1 MTSLYND
8 KEAASC
14 KTDLD
19 LRVYTSRLLG
29 QDSSLVLHG
38 GGNTSVKST
47 AINLFG
53 ETEDILYVKGSGWD
67 LTTIEAEGFAPVK
80 MDMLLK
86 MAELKE
92 LNDTDMVKYQR
103 VAMTNPSAPNPSV
116 EAILHAIIPFKF
128 VDHTHTD
135 AVVTITNTEGGE
147 DKIKELYGDK
157 VLIIPY
163 IMPGFVLAK
172 LIYDMT
178 RDVDWSKLEGMV
190 LMNHGLFTF
199 NDDAKRSYEKTIE
212 LVDKAEKYLVNNGAV
227 LDPMVKPWD
236 DVENNLRHSDDK
248 LRHFDDKLR
257 HFDNIISHSNDKHR
271 HSELDSESSINLL
284 TLAKIRKEVS
294 TLKGHATISILN
306 ESNLALYFSK
316 QNIEQIATQGPLT
329 PDHVIR
335 TKRIPAILTDD
346 FKSDLDSYIKDYE
359 KYFQDNKTDETLLN
373 PTPNFAILKN
383 NGTLSFGKNAKEAN
397 IIKDINEHTF
407 EAILKAE
414 KLGGYKALSAANIF
428 EVEYW
433 SLEQAKLKKGGS
445 APEFNG
451 KVALVTGGASGI
463 GLEIAKMLNSRGC
476 AVVVLDVNPKVENIF
491 DKADLLG
498 IRCDLTSS
506 EDIKKAIELTVKNF
520 GGIDIVV
527 SNAGIFTPS
536 ENLDIL
542 SDENWEKSI
551 NINLT
556 AHQKLIK
563 YTAPF
568 LKLGIDPAIVMV
580 ASKNF
585 PAPGKGAAAYSV
597 AKAGQTQLARIAALE
612 LGEFGVRVNTL
623 HPHAVFDT
631 AIWTDE
637 VLANRAKA
645 YNMSVEEYKTNN
657 VLGTEIKSTDVA
669 ELVCAMAGSVFAK
682 TTGSQVA
689 IDGGSDRII

>member
-1 MTSLYND
+1 MKSLWND
-8 KEAASC
+8 NDAKEF

-47 AINLFG
+47 ATNLFG

-67 LTTIEAEGFAPVK
+67 LATIESAGFAPVK

-92 LNDTDMVKYQR
+92 LSDPDMVKYQR
-103 VAMTNPSAPNPSV
+103 MAMIDPSAPNPSV

-135 AVVTITNTEGGE
+135 AVVTITNTTNGKSRIEE
-147 DKIKELYGDK
+147 IYGSK

-178 RDVDWSKLEGMV
+178 RDVNWDELDGMV

-199 NDDAKRSYEKTIE
+199 NDDTKKSYEKTIE
-212 LVDKAEKYLVNNGAV
+212 LVNKAEQYLESNGAILEYKEEV
-227 LDPMVKPWD
+227 T
-236 DVENNLRHSDDK
+236 H
-248 LRHFDDKLR
+248 
-257 HFDNIISHSNDKHR
+257 ISTL
-271 HSELDSESSINLL
+271 EL
-284 TLAKIRKEVS
+284 ARIRKEVS
-294 TLKGHATISILN
+294 SLKGKATISILN
-306 ESNLALYFSK
+306 DSKEAIGFSK
-316 QNIEQIATQGPLT
+316 EDVNSISQRGPLT

-335 TKRIPAILTDD
+335 TKRLPAILGDD
-346 FKSDLDSYIKDYE
+346 FKNDLLSYTLNYEQYFKD
-359 KYFQDNKTDETLLN
+359 NRSDETLLN
-373 PTPNFAILKN
+373 PAPNFAILKD
-383 NGTLSFGKNAKEAN
+383 NGTLSFGANAKEAN
-397 IIKDINEHTF
+397 IIKDINDHTF
-407 EAILKAE
+407 EAILKAQ
-414 KLGGYKALSAANIF
+414 KLGGYQALSASDIF

-433 SLEQAKLKKGGS
+433 SLEQAKLKKS
-445 APEFNG
+445 ASKPEFNG
-451 KVALVTGGASGI
+451 KVAIVTGAASGI
-463 GLEIAKMLNSRGC
+463 GKAIAQMLNSKG
-476 AVVVLDVNPKVENIF
+476 AAIIALDINKDIETIFNIQSA
-491 DKADLLG
+491 KG
-498 IRCDLTSS
+498 IQCDLTLDC
-506 EDIKKAIELTVKNF
+506 DIQNAIDMAIKSF

-536 ENLDIL
+536 QSLDEL
-542 SDENWEKSI
+542 DDKNWQKSI
-551 NINLT
+551 DINLT
-556 AHQKLIK
+556 SHQKLIK

-612 LGEFGVRVNTL
+612 LGEFAVRVNTL

-631 AIWTDE
+631 AIWTEE
-637 VLANRAKA
+637 VLENRAKA
-645 YNMSVEEYKTNN
+645 YGMSVDEYKTNN
-657 VLGTEIKSTDVA
+657 ILKTEIKSTDVA
-669 ELVCAMAGSVFAK
+669 ELVCAMASKPFAK

>member
-1 MTSLYND
+1 MKSLWDD
-8 KEAASC
+8 KESS
-14 KTDLD
+14 KYTTDLD

-47 AINLFG
+47 TKNLFG
-53 ETEDILYVKGSGWD
+53 ESEDILYVKGSGWD
-67 LTTIEAEGFAPVK
+67 LATIEAEGFAPVK

-86 MAELKE
+86 MAKLEKLDDP
-92 LNDTDMVKYQR
+92 NMVKYQR
-103 VAMTNPSAPNPSV
+103 LAMTNPIAPNPSV

-135 AVVTITNTEGGE
+135 AVVTITNTPSGE
-147 DKIKELYGDK
+147 KLIKKIYGKK

-178 RDVDWSKLEGMV
+178 QDVNWNELEGMV
-190 LMNHGLFTF
+190 LLNHGLFTF
-199 NDDAKRSYEKTIE
+199 NDDAKKSYEKTIE
-212 LVDKAEKYLVNNGAV
+212 LVSKAEDYLANNGV
-227 LDPMVKPWD
+227 LLDIQD
-236 DVENNLRHSDDK
+236 ETS
-248 LRHFDDKLR
+248 
-257 HFDNIISHSNDKHR
+257 NIDI
-271 HSELDSESSINLL
+271 L

-294 TLKGHATISILN
+294 VLKGHPTISILN
-306 ESNLALYFSK
+306 ESCEAIYFSK
-316 QNIEQIATQGPLT
+316 QDKNISQQGPLT

-335 TKRIPAILTDD
+335 TKRVPAILGENFKDD
-346 FKSDLDSYIKDYE
+346 LEDYTK
-359 KYFQDNKTDETLLN
+359 KYKEYFEENKKDETMLN
-373 PTPNFAILKN
+373 PAPNFAILPN
-383 NGTLSFGKNAKEAN
+383 NGTLSFGKNTKEAN
-397 IIKDINEHTF
+397 IIKDINDHTF
-407 EAILKAE
+407 EAILKANQL
-414 KLGGYKALSAANIF
+414 KSYKALSAADIF

-433 SLEQAKLKKGGS
+433 SLEQAKLKKS
-445 APEFNG
+445 TTSPEFSG
-451 KVALVTGGASGI
+451 QVAIVTGAASGI
-463 GLEIAKMLNSRGC
+463 GLAIAKMLNNKGA
-476 AVVVLDVNPKVENIF
+476 AVVALDINPNITTIF
-491 DKADLLG
+491 NKPDMVG
-498 IRCDLTSS
+498 VRCDLTNSL
-506 EDIKKAIELTVKNF
+506 DIQNSIKIAIKNF

-536 ENLDIL
+536 ENLEDL
-542 SDENWEKSI
+542 SDENWDKSI

-556 AHQKLIK
+556 SHQKLLK
-563 YTAPF
+563 EVTPF
-568 LKLGIDPAIVMV
+568 LKLGIKPSIVMV

-612 LGEFGVRVNTL
+612 LGEYGIRVNTL
-623 HPHAVFDT
+623 HPHAIFDT

-637 VLANRAKA
+637 VLKNRAKA

-657 VLGTEIKSTDVA
+657 ILKTEICSDDVA
-669 ELVCAMAGSVFAK
+669 SLVCAMAGKAFSK

>member
-8 KEAASC
+8 KEANNY

-29 QDSSLVLHG
+29 RDSSLVLHG

-47 AINLFG
+47 ATNLFG

-67 LTTIEAEGFAPVK
+67 LATIEAEGFAPVK
-80 MDMLLK
+80 MEMLLK

-92 LNDTDMVKYQR
+92 LNDPDMVKYQR
-103 VAMTNPSAPNPSV
+103 LAMTNPSAPNPSV

-147 DKIKELYGDK
+147 GKIKELYGDK

-178 RDVDWSKLEGMV
+178 RDVDWSQLEGMV

-199 NDDAKRSYEKTIE
+199 NDDAKKSYEKTIE
-212 LVDKAEKYLVNNGAV
+212 LVNKAEQYLVNNGASLHV
-227 LDPMVKPWD
+227 EEQSLHVELLD
-236 DVENNLRHSDDK
+236 
-248 LRHFDDKLR
+248 
-257 HFDNIISHSNDKHR
+257 
-271 HSELDSESSINLL
+271 
-284 TLAKIRKEVS
+284 LAKIRKEVS
-294 TLKGHATISILN
+294 NIKGYATISILN
-306 ESNLALYFSK
+306 DSDTAVNFSK
-316 QNIEQIATQGPLT
+316 QNIQKISQQGPLT

-335 TKRIPAILTDD
+335 TKRIPAILGAN
-346 FKSDLDSYIKDYE
+346 FESDLNSYVEAYKN
-359 KYFQDNKTDETLLN
+359 YFQENKKDETLLN
-373 PTPNFAILKN
+373 PAPNFAILESG
-383 NGTLSFGKNAKEAN
+383 GTLSFGKNAKEAN

-414 KLGGYKALSAANIF
+414 KLDGYKALSASNIF

-433 SLEQAKLKKGGS
+433 SLEQAKLKKSGS
-445 APEFNG
+445 SLEFAG
-451 KVALVTGGASGI
+451 KVAVVTGAASGI
-463 GLEIAKMLNSRGC
+463 GLAIAKMLNAKGT
-476 AVVVLDVNPKVENIF
+476 AVVALDINPEVTNIF
-491 DKADLLG
+491 NKSDMIGVK
-498 IRCDLTSS
+498 CDLTKS
-506 EDIKKAIELTVKNF
+506 EDIKNAVAVAVKSF

-536 ENLDIL
+536 ENLDVL
-542 SDENWEKSI
+542 SDENWKKSI
-551 NINLT
+551 DINLT
-556 AHQKLIK
+556 SHQKLIK

-568 LKLGIDPAIVMV
+568 LKLGVDASIVMV

-645 YNMSVEEYKTNN
+645 YGMSVDEYKTNN
-657 VLGTEIKSTDVA
+657 VLKTEIKSTNVA
-669 ELVCAMAGSVFAK
+669 ELVCAMAGIAFAK

>member
-1 MTSLYND
+1 MKSLWND
-8 KEAASC
+8 NEAKKY

-47 AINLFG
+47 ATNLFG
-53 ETEDILYVKGSGWD
+53 ESEDILLVKGSGWD
-67 LTTIEAEGFAPVK
+67 LATIEAEGFAPVK
-80 MDMLLK
+80 MEMLLK

-92 LNDTDMVKYQR
+92 LNDPDMVKYQR
-103 VAMTNPSAPNPSV
+103 LAMTNPSAPNPSV
-116 EAILHAIIPFKF
+116 EAILHALIPFKF

-147 DKIKELYGDK
+147 QRIKELYGDK

-178 RDVDWSKLEGMV
+178 RDVDWNDLEGMV

-199 NDDAKRSYEKTIE
+199 NDDAKKSYEKTIE
-212 LVDKAEKYLVNNGAV
+212 LVDKAEKYLVDNGAEYAF
-227 LDPMVKPWD
+227 P
-236 DVENNLRHSDDK
+236 
-248 LRHFDDKLR
+248 
-257 HFDNIISHSNDKHR
+257 
-271 HSELDSESSINLL
+271 SESMGTSEALELIQ
-284 TLAKIRKEVS
+284 LAQIRKEVS

-306 ESNLALYFSK
+306 DSDLAIYFSK
-316 QNIEQIATQGPLT
+316 QNIQKIATQGPLT

-335 TKRIPAILTDD
+335 TKRIPAILDEN
-346 FKSDLDSYIKDYE
+346 FKSDLQNYVAEYE
-359 KYFQDNKTDETLLN
+359 QYFQNNKTDETLLN
-373 PTPNFAILKN
+373 PAPNFAILK
-383 NGTLSFGKNAKEAN
+383 GEATLSFGKNAKEAN

-445 APEFNG
+445 TSEFNG

-463 GLEIAKMLNSRGC
+463 GLAIAKMLNAKGC
-476 AVVVLDVNPKVENIF
+476 AVVILDVNPEVQNIF
-491 DKADLLG
+491 NKADMIG
-498 IRCDLTSS
+498 VKCDLTSS
-506 EDIKKAIELTVKNF
+506 QDIKNAVEITVKNF

-536 ENLDIL
+536 ENLDVL
-542 SDENWEKSI
+542 SDENWQKSM

-563 YTAPF
+563 ETAPF

-645 YNMSVEEYKTNN
+645 YSMSVEEYKTNN
-657 VLGTEIKSTDVA
+657 ILKTEIKSDNVA
-669 ELVCAMAGSVFAK
+669 ELVCAMAGKVFAK

>member
-1 MTSLYND
+1 
-8 KEAASC
+8 
-14 KTDLD
+14 
-19 LRVYTSRLLG
+19 
-29 QDSSLVLHG
+29 
-38 GGNTSVKST
+38 
-47 AINLFG
+47 
-53 ETEDILYVKGSGWD
+53 
-67 LTTIEAEGFAPVK
+67 
-80 MDMLLK
+80 
-86 MAELKE
+86 
-92 LNDTDMVKYQR
+92 
-103 VAMTNPSAPNPSV
+103 
-116 EAILHAIIPFKF
+116 
-128 VDHTHTD
+128 
-135 AVVTITNTEGGE
+135 
-147 DKIKELYGDK
+147 
-157 VLIIPY
+157 IIPY

-178 RDVDWSKLEGMV
+178 RDVDWSELEGMV

-199 NDDAKRSYEKTIE
+199 NDDAKKSYEKTIE
-212 LVDKAEKYLVNNGAV
+212 LVDRAEKYLVDNGAEYAFPRESMGTS
-227 LDPMVKPWD
+227 L
-236 DVENNLRHSDDK
+236 ESG
-248 LRHFDDKLR
+248 
-257 HFDNIISHSNDKHR
+257 SNAYAL
-271 HSELDSESSINLL
+271 ELIQ
-284 TLAKIRKEVS
+284 LAQIRKEVS
-294 TLKGHATISILN
+294 NLKGHATISILN
-306 ESNLALYFSK
+306 DSDLATYFSK
-316 QNIEQIATQGPLT
+316 QNIVKIATQGPLT

-335 TKRIPAILTDD
+335 TKRIPAILGQD
-346 FKSDLDSYIKDYE
+346 FKSDLANYVLEYE
-359 KYFQDNKTDETLLN
+359 QYFQNSKTNETLLN
-373 PTPNFAILKN
+373 PAPNFAILEG

-397 IIKDINEHTF
+397 IIKDINDHSF

-433 SLEQAKLKKGGS
+433 SLEQAKLKKSGS
-445 APEFNG
+445 SPEFSG

-463 GLEIAKMLNSRGC
+463 GLAIAKMLNAKGC
-476 AVVVLDVNPKVENIF
+476 AVVVLDVNPNVETIF
-491 DKADLLG
+491 SKADMIG
-498 IRCDLTSS
+498 VKCDLTSS
-506 EDIKKAIELTVKNF
+506 DDIQNAVAIAVKSF

-536 ENLDIL
+536 ENLDVL
-542 SDENWEKSI
+542 SDENWMKSM

-637 VLANRAKA
+637 VLENRAKA

-657 VLGTEIKSTDVA
+657 VLKTEIKSTNVA
-669 ELVCAMAGSVFAK
+669 ELVCAMAGKVFAK

>member
-1 MTSLYND
+1 MKSLYND
-8 KEAASC
+8 EEAKKY

-47 AINLFG
+47 ATNLFG

-67 LTTIEAEGFAPVK
+67 LATIEAEGFAPVK
-80 MDMLLK
+80 MEMLLK

-92 LNDTDMVKYQR
+92 LNDSDMVKYQR
-103 VAMTNPSAPNPSV
+103 LAMTNPSAPNPSV
-116 EAILHAIIPFKF
+116 EAILHALIPYKF

-147 DKIKELYGDK
+147 KKIKELYGDK
-157 VLIIPY
+157 VIIIPY

-178 RDVDWSKLEGMV
+178 RDVNWDELEGMV

-199 NDDAKRSYEKTIE
+199 SDDAKKSYEKTIE
-212 LVDKAEKYLVNNGAV
+212 LVDRAEKYLVDKRAV
-227 LDPMVKPWD
+227 LDIK
-236 DVENNLRHSDDK
+236 E
-248 LRHFDDKLR
+248 
-257 HFDNIISHSNDKHR
+257 
-271 HSELDSESSINLL
+271 ESSTIELL
-284 TLAKIRKEVS
+284 ELAKIRKEMS
-294 TLKGHATISILN
+294 DLKGCATISILN
-306 ESNLALYFSK
+306 DSNEAISFSK
-316 QNIEQIATQGPLT
+316 QDIEKIATQGPLT

-335 TKRIPAILTDD
+335 TKRIPAIIEEN
-346 FKSDLDSYIKDYE
+346 FKSDLTSYVKEY
-359 KYFQDNKTDETLLN
+359 KQYFEDNKTDETLLN
-373 PTPNFAILKN
+373 PAPNFAILKN
-383 NGTLSFGKNAKEAN
+383 KGSLSFGKNAKEAN
-397 IIKDINEHTF
+397 IIKDINEHTY

-414 KLGGYKALSAANIF
+414 KLGGYKALSAAKIF

-433 SLEQAKLKKGGS
+433 ELEQAKLKKGGS
-445 APEFNG
+445 VSEFNG

-463 GLEIAKMLNSRGC
+463 GLSIAKMLNARGA
-476 AVVVLDVNPKVENIF
+476 AVVVLDINLEVETIF
-491 DKADLLG
+491 NKADAVG
-498 IRCDLTSS
+498 VKCDLTSS
-506 EDIKKAIELTVKNF
+506 SDIEKAVEIAVKSF

-536 ENLDIL
+536 ENLDEL
-542 SDENWEKSI
+542 SDDNWEKSI

-556 AHQKLIK
+556 SHQKLIK
-563 YTAPF
+563 ETAPF
-568 LKLGIDPAIVMV
+568 LKLGVDASIVMV

-612 LGEFGVRVNTL
+612 LGEYGVKVNTL

-631 AIWTDE
+631 AIWT
-637 VLANRAKA
+637 
-645 YNMSVEEYKTNN
+645 
-657 VLGTEIKSTDVA
+657 
-669 ELVCAMAGSVFAK
+669 
-682 TTGSQVA
+682 
-689 IDGGSDRII
+689 

>member
-1 MTSLYND
+1 MKSLYSD
-8 KEAASC
+8 KEADEF

-29 QDSSLVLHG
+29 RDASLVLHG

-47 AINLFG
+47 ATNLFG

-67 LTTIEAEGFAPVK
+67 LATIEAEGFAPVK
-80 MDMLLK
+80 MDSLLK
-86 MAELKE
+86 MAEFKE
-92 LNDTDMVKYQR
+92 LSDTDMVKYQR
-103 VAMTNPSAPNPSV
+103 LAMTNPSAPNPSV

-135 AVVTITNTEGGE
+135 AVVTITNTQGGE
-147 DKIKELYGDK
+147 DKIKELYGES
-157 VLIIPY
+157 VLVIPY

-178 RDVDWSKLEGMV
+178 RDVDWSNLEGMV

-199 NDDAKRSYEKTIE
+199 SDDAKKSYEKTIE
-212 LVDKAEKYLVNNGAV
+212 LVDKAERYLEAKGANLHV
-227 LDPMVKPWD
+227 EKS
-236 DVENNLRHSDDK
+236 DVSLE
-248 LRHFDDKLR
+248 
-257 HFDNIISHSNDKHR
+257 
-271 HSELDSESSINLL
+271 LL

-294 TLKGHATISILN
+294 NLKGAATISILN
-306 ESNLALYFSK
+306 ESDLALHFSK
-316 QNIEQIATQGPLT
+316 QNVEKIATRGPLT

-335 TKRIPAILTDD
+335 TKRIPAILGDD
-346 FKSDLDSYIKDYE
+346 FNADLT
-359 KYFQDNKTDETLLN
+359 KYVKEYKEYFEANKTTETLLN
-373 PTPNFAILKN
+373 PAPNFAILKG
-383 NGTLSFGKNAKEAN
+383 NGTLSFGANAKEAN
-397 IIKDINEHTF
+397 IIKDINDHTY

-414 KLGGYKALSAANIF
+414 KLGGYKALSAQHIF

-433 SLEQAKLKKGGS
+433 SLEQAKLKGGGKL
-445 APEFNG
+445 PEFSG
-451 KVALVTGGASGI
+451 KVAVVTGAASGI
-463 GLEIAKMLNSRGC
+463 GLAIAKMLNARG
-476 AVVVLDVNPKVENIF
+476 AAIVALDINSEVEKIF
-491 DKADLLG
+491 AKSDAIGVK
-498 IRCDLTSS
+498 CDLTCSD
-506 EDIKKAIELTVKNF
+506 DIQNAVERAVKSF

-536 ENLDIL
+536 ENLDML
-542 SDENWEKSI
+542 SDENWQRSMD
-551 NINLT
+551 INLT
-556 AHQKLIK
+556 SHQKLIK

-568 LKLGIDPAIVMV
+568 LKLGVDATLIMV

-631 AIWTDE
+631 AIWTEE

-657 VLGTEIKSTDVA
+657 VLKTEIKSDDVA
-669 ELVCAMAGSVFAK
+669 ELVCAMAGRAFAK

>member
-1 MTSLYND
+1 MRSLYDD
-8 KEAASC
+8 KEANEF

-29 QDSSLVLHG
+29 RDASLVLHG

-47 AINLFG
+47 ATNLFG
-53 ETEDILYVKGSGWD
+53 EVEEILYVKGSGWD
-67 LTTIEAEGFAPVK
+67 LATIEAEGFAPVK

-92 LNDTDMVKYQR
+92 LSDTDMVKYQR
-103 VAMTNPSAPNPSV
+103 LAMTNPSAPNPSV

-157 VLIIPY
+157 VLVIPY

-178 RDVDWSKLEGMV
+178 RDVNWDELEGMV

-199 NDDAKRSYEKTIE
+199 SDDAKKSYEKTIE
-212 LVDKAEKYLVNNGAV
+212 LVDKAERYLEAKGAI
-227 LDPMVKPWD
+227 LH
-236 DVENNLRHSDDK
+236 VEKSDAS
-248 LRHFDDKLR
+248 F
-257 HFDNIISHSNDKHR
+257 
-271 HSELDSESSINLL
+271 ELL

-294 TLKGHATISILN
+294 NLKGAATISILN
-306 ESNLALYFSK
+306 ESDLALYFSK
-316 QNIEQIATQGPLT
+316 QDVEKIALRGPLT

-335 TKRIPAILTDD
+335 TKRIPAILGDD
-346 FKSDLDSYIKDYE
+346 FRADLASFVKEYKE
-359 KYFQDNKTDETLLN
+359 YFEANKTTETLLN
-373 PTPNFAILKN
+373 SAPNFAVLKG
-383 NGTLSFGKNAKEAN
+383 NGTLSFGANAKEAN
-397 IIKDINEHTF
+397 IIKDINDHTF

-414 KLGGYKALSAANIF
+414 KLGGYKALSAKNIF

-433 SLEQAKLKKGGS
+433 SLEQAKLKGGGKL
-445 APEFNG
+445 PEFSG
-451 KVALVTGGASGI
+451 KVAVVTGAASGI
-463 GLEIAKMLNSRGC
+463 GLAIAKMLNSRG
-476 AVVVLDVNPKVENIF
+476 AAIVALDINSEVEKIF
-491 DKADLLG
+491 AKSDTIGVK
-498 IRCDLTSS
+498 CDLTRSQ
-506 EDIKKAIELTVKNF
+506 DIQNAVERAVKSF

-536 ENLDIL
+536 ENLDSL
-542 SDENWEKSI
+542 SDENWQRSMD
-551 NINLT
+551 INLT
-556 AHQKLIK
+556 SHQKLIK

-568 LKLGIDPAIVMV
+568 LKLGVDATLIMV

-631 AIWTDE
+631 AIWTEE

-657 VLGTEIKSTDVA
+657 VLKTEIKSNDVA
-669 ELVCAMAGSVFAK
+669 ELVCAMAGRAFAK

>member
-1 MTSLYND
+1 MRSLYSD
-8 KEAASC
+8 KEASEF

-29 QDSSLVLHG
+29 RDSSLVLHG

-47 AINLFG
+47 ATNLFG

-67 LTTIEAEGFAPVK
+67 LATIEAEGFAPVK
-80 MDMLLK
+80 MEMLLK

-103 VAMTNPSAPNPSV
+103 LAMTNPSAPNPSV

-135 AVVTITNTEGGE
+135 AVVTITNTQGGE

-157 VLIIPY
+157 VLVIPY

-178 RDVDWSKLEGMV
+178 RDVDWSQLEGMV

-199 NDDAKRSYEKTIE
+199 NDDAKKSYEKTIE
-212 LVDKAEKYLVNNGAV
+212 LVDKAEKYLADKGAV
-227 LDPMVKPWD
+227 LDVKETNTNTD
-236 DVENNLRHSDDK
+236 
-248 LRHFDDKLR
+248 
-257 HFDNIISHSNDKHR
+257 
-271 HSELDSESSINLL
+271 LL
-284 TLAKIRKEVS
+284 VLARIRKEIS
-294 TLKGHATISILN
+294 NLKGKATISILN
-306 ESNLALYFSK
+306 NSSEAVYFSK
-316 QNIEQIATQGPLT
+316 QNIDNIATQGPLT

-335 TKRIPAILTDD
+335 TKRIPAILGND
-346 FKSDLDSYIKDYE
+346 FESDLAEYIKEY
-359 KYFQDNKTDETLLN
+359 KQYFEDNKTNETLLN
-373 PTPNFAILKN
+373 PAPNFAILR
-383 NGTLSFGKNAKEAN
+383 GEGSLSFGANAKEAN

-414 KLGGYKALSAANIF
+414 MLGGYKALSAANIF

-433 SLEQAKLKKGGS
+433 SLEQAKLKKAGN
-445 APEFNG
+445 APEFSG
-451 KVALVTGGASGI
+451 QVAIVTGAASGI
-463 GLEIAKMLNSRGC
+463 GLAIAKMLNSRGA
-476 AVVVLDVNPKVENIF
+476 AVVALDINPEITNIF
-491 DKADLLG
+491 NKADMIG
-498 IRCDLTSS
+498 VQCDLTCS
-506 EDIKKAIELTVKNF
+506 EDIQNAVSIALKSF

-536 ENLDIL
+536 ENLDSL
-542 SDENWEKSI
+542 SDENWQKSMD
-551 NINLT
+551 INLT
-556 AHQKLIK
+556 SHQKLIK
-563 YTAPF
+563 ETAPF
-568 LKLGIDPAIVMV
+568 LKLGIDACIVMV

-612 LGEFGVRVNTL
+612 LGEYGVRVNTL

-637 VLANRAKA
+637 VLAKRAKA
-645 YNMSVEEYKTNN
+645 YGMSVDEYKTNN
-657 VLGTEIKSTDVA
+657 VLKTEICSENVA
-669 ELVCAMAGSVFAK
+669 ELVCAMAGKPFAK

>member
-1 MTSLYND
+1 LTSLWDNE
-8 KEAASC
+8 EAREY

-29 QDSSLVLHG
+29 RDASLVLHG

-47 AINLFG
+47 ATNLFG
-53 ETEDILYVKGSGWD
+53 EVEEILYVKGSGWD
-67 LTTIEAEGFAPVK
+67 LSTIEAEGFAPVK

-92 LNDTDMVKYQR
+92 LSDTDMVKYQR
-103 VAMTNPSAPNPSV
+103 LAMTNPSAPNPSV

-135 AVVTITNTEGGE
+135 AVVTITNTQGGE
-147 DKIKELYGDK
+147 EKIKELYGDS
-157 VLIIPY
+157 VLVIPY

-199 NDDAKRSYEKTIE
+199 SDDAKKSYEKTIE
-212 LVDKAEKYLVNNGAV
+212 LVDKAEKYLEAKGAT
-227 LDPMVKPWD
+227 L
-236 DVENNLRHSDDK
+236 DVEKADVSL
-248 LRHFDDKLR
+248 
-257 HFDNIISHSNDKHR
+257 
-271 HSELDSESSINLL
+271 ELL

-294 TLKGHATISILN
+294 NLKGAATISILN
-306 ESNLALYFSK
+306 ESDLALHFSR
-316 QNIEQIATQGPLT
+316 QNVEKIALQGPLT

-335 TKRIPAILTDD
+335 TKRVPAILGDD
-346 FKSDLDSYIKDYE
+346 FKTDLADFVKEYKE
-359 KYFQDNKTDETLLN
+359 YFEANKTTETLLN
-373 PTPNFAILKN
+373 PAPNFAILK
-383 NGTLSFGKNAKEAN
+383 GGGALSFGSNAKEAN
-397 IIKDINEHTF
+397 IIKDINDHTY

-414 KLGGYKALSAANIF
+414 MLGGYKALSAADIF

-433 SLEQAKLKKGGS
+433 SLEQAKLKGGGKS
-445 APEFNG
+445 PEFSG
-451 KVALVTGGASGI
+451 KVALVTGAASGI
-463 GLEIAKMLNSRGC
+463 GLAIAKMLNARGA
-476 AVVVLDVNPKVENIF
+476 AVVALDINPDVEGMF
-491 DKADLLG
+491 DKADFIG
-498 IRCDLTSS
+498 VKCDLTSG
-506 EDIKKAIELTVKNF
+506 EDIQKAVAKTVKSF

-536 ENLDIL
+536 ENLDSL
-542 SDENWEKSI
+542 SDENWQRSMD
-551 NINLT
+551 INLT
-556 AHQKLIK
+556 SHQKLLK

-568 LKLGIDPAIVMV
+568 LKLGVDAALIMV

-597 AKAGQTQLARIAALE
+597 AKAGQTQLGRIAALE

-631 AIWTDE
+631 AIWTEE

-645 YNMSVEEYKTNN
+645 YNMSVHEYKTNN
-657 VLGTEIKSTDVA
+657 VLKTEIRSDDVA
-669 ELVCAMAGSVFAK
+669 ELVCAMAGKPFAK

>member
-1 MTSLYND
+1 MRQISIKFKKNLEDNILTSLWD
-8 KEAASC
+8 DEEAS
-14 KTDLD
+14 KFKSDLD

-29 QDSSLVLHG
+29 RDASLVLHG

-47 AINLFG
+47 AVNLFG
-53 ETEDILYVKGSGWD
+53 ESEDILYVKGSGWD
-67 LTTIEAEGFAPVK
+67 LATIEAEGFAPVK
-80 MDMLLK
+80 MEMLLK

-92 LNDTDMVKYQR
+92 LSDTDMVKYQR
-103 VAMTNPSAPNPSV
+103 LAMTNPSAPNPSV

-135 AVVTITNTEGGE
+135 AVVTITNTDGGE
-147 DKIKELYGDK
+147 EKIKELYGDK
-157 VLIIPY
+157 VLVIPY

-199 NDDAKRSYEKTIE
+199 SDDAKSSYEKTIE
-212 LVDKAEKYLVNNGAV
+212 LVDKAEKYLEAKGAT
-227 LDPMVKPWD
+227 LH
-236 DVENNLRHSDDK
+236 VEKSDA
-248 LRHFDDKLR
+248 
-257 HFDNIISHSNDKHR
+257 SC
-271 HSELDSESSINLL
+271 ELI

-294 TLKGHATISILN
+294 NLKGAATISILN
-306 ESNLALYFSK
+306 DTDLAVHFSK
-316 QNIEQIATQGPLT
+316 QDVEKIALQGPLT

-335 TKRIPAILTDD
+335 TKRVPAILGDD
-346 FKSDLDSYIKDYE
+346 FKADLADFVKEYKH
-359 KYFQDNKTDETLLN
+359 YFEENKTNETLLN
-373 PTPNFAILKN
+373 PAPNFAILKG
-383 NGTLSFGKNAKEAN
+383 NGTLSFGANAKEAN
-397 IIKDINEHTF
+397 IIKDINDHTF

-433 SLEQAKLKKGGS
+433 SLEQAKLKGGGK
-445 APEFNG
+445 APEFSG
-451 KVALVTGGASGI
+451 KVAIVTGAASGI
-463 GLEIAKMLNSRGC
+463 GLAIAKMLNSRGA
-476 AVVVLDVNPKVENIF
+476 AVVALDINGEVEKIF
-491 DKADLLG
+491 SKADAIG
-498 IRCDLTSS
+498 VKCDLTCSD
-506 EDIKKAIELTVKNF
+506 DIQNAVERAVKSF

-536 ENLDIL
+536 ENLDSL
-542 SDENWEKSI
+542 SDDNWQRSMD
-551 NINLT
+551 INLT
-556 AHQKLIK
+556 SHQKLLK

-568 LKLGIDPAIVMV
+568 LKLGIDATVIMV

-612 LGEFGVRVNTL
+612 LGEYGVRVNTL

-637 VLANRAKA
+637 VLEKRAKA

-657 VLGTEIKSTDVA
+657 VLKTEIKSGDVA
-669 ELVCAMAGSVFAK
+669 ELVCAMAGAPFAK
-682 TTGSQVA
+682 TTGAQVA

>member
-1 MTSLYND
+1 MKSLWDD
-8 KEAASC
+8 KEASEF

-29 QDSSLVLHG
+29 RDSSLVLHG

-47 AINLFG
+47 ATNLFG
-53 ETEDILYVKGSGWD
+53 EKEDILLVKGSGWD
-67 LTTIEAEGFAPVK
+67 LATIEAEGFAPVK

-92 LNDTDMVKYQR
+92 LSDEDMVKYQR
-103 VAMTNPSAPNPSV
+103 LAMTNPSAPNPSV
-116 EAILHAIIPFKF
+116 EAILHAVIPYKF

-135 AVVTITNTEGGE
+135 AVVTITNTDGGE
-147 DKIKELYGDK
+147 EKIKEIYGDK

-178 RDVDWSKLEGMV
+178 RDVNWNELDGMV

-199 NDDAKRSYEKTIE
+199 NNDAKKSYEKTIE
-212 LVDKAEKYLVNNGAV
+212 LVDKAEKYLESKGAV
-227 LDPMVKPWD
+227 LDIKD
-236 DVENNLRHSDDK
+236 ASSDIGLLK
-248 LRHFDDKLR
+248 LA
-257 HFDNIISHSNDKHR
+257 S
-271 HSELDSESSINLL
+271 
-284 TLAKIRKEVS
+284 IRKEMS
-294 TLKGHATISILN
+294 ELKGCATITILN
-306 ESNLALYFSK
+306 DSNEAINFSRQDVDK
-316 QNIEQIATQGPLT
+316 IAIQGPLT

-335 TKRIPAILTDD
+335 TKRIPAILSDD
-346 FKSDLDSYIKDYE
+346 FKTDLADYVKE
-359 KYFQDNKTDETLLN
+359 YTQYFEDNKTTETLLN
-373 PTPNFAILKN
+373 PAPNFAILKN

-397 IIKDINEHTF
+397 IIKDINDHTF

-414 KLGGYKALSAANIF
+414 KLGGYKALSAASIF

-445 APEFNG
+445 IPEFNG

-463 GLEIAKMLNSRGC
+463 GKAIAHMLNRRGC
-476 AVVVLDVNPKVENIF
+476 AVVVLDINPEVENIF
-491 DKADLLG
+491 NKDDAKG
-498 IRCDLTSS
+498 VSCDLTSS
-506 EDIKKAIELTVKNF
+506 VDIKKAVEIAVKNF

-536 ENLDIL
+536 ENIESL
-542 SDENWEKSI
+542 SEENWEKSM

-556 AHQKLIK
+556 AHQKLLK
-563 YTAPF
+563 ETAPF
-568 LKLGIDPAIVMV
+568 LKFGIDPAIVMV

-597 AKAGQTQLARIAALE
+597 AKAGQTQLARVAALE
-612 LGEFGVRVNTL
+612 LGEYGVRVNTL

-631 AIWTDE
+631 SIWTDE
-637 VLANRAKA
+637 VLQNRAKA
-645 YNMSVEEYKTNN
+645 YGMSVEEYKTNN
-657 VLGTEIKSTDVA
+657 VLKTEIKSDDVA
-669 ELVCAMAGSVFAK
+669 ELVCAMAGKVFAK

>member
-1 MTSLYND
+1 MKSLYND
-8 KEAASC
+8 KEANEF

-29 QDSSLVLHG
+29 CDSSLVLHG

-47 AINLFG
+47 ATNLFG

-67 LTTIEAEGFAPVK
+67 LATIEAEGFAPVK
-80 MDMLLK
+80 MEMLLK

-103 VAMTNPSAPNPSV
+103 LAMTNPSAPNPSV
-116 EAILHAIIPFKF
+116 EAILHAVIPYKF

-135 AVVTITNTEGGE
+135 AVVTITNTDGGE

-178 RDVDWSKLEGMV
+178 RDVKWDELEGMV

-199 NDDAKRSYEKTIE
+199 NDDAKKSYEKTIE
-212 LVDKAEKYLVNNGAV
+212 LVDKAEKYLASKGAV
-227 LDPMVKPWD
+227 LEVN
-236 DVENNLRHSDDK
+236 EETS
-248 LRHFDDKLR
+248 
-257 HFDNIISHSNDKHR
+257 NIG
-271 HSELDSESSINLL
+271 LL
-284 TLAKIRKEVS
+284 ELAKIRREMS
-294 TLKGHATISILN
+294 ELKACATISILN
-306 ESNLALYFSK
+306 DSNEAINFSK
-316 QNIEQIATQGPLT
+316 QDIEKIATQGPLT

-335 TKRIPAILTDD
+335 TKRIPAIIGED
-346 FKSDLDSYIKDYE
+346 FEADLASFVKEYTQ
-359 KYFQDNKTDETLLN
+359 YFEDNKTDETLLN
-373 PTPNFAILKN
+373 PAPNFAILKN
-383 NGTLSFGKNAKEAN
+383 NGALSFGKNAKEAN

-407 EAILKAE
+407 EAILKAQI
-414 KLGGYKALSAANIF
+414 LGGYKALSAAKIF

-433 SLEQAKLKKGGS
+433 ELEQAKLKKGGS

-463 GLEIAKMLNSRGC
+463 GLSIAKMLNSRGA
-476 AVVVLDVNPKVENIF
+476 AVVVLDINPEVETTFNKTEI
-491 DKADLLG
+491 KG
-498 IRCDLTSS
+498 VKCDLTSS
-506 EDIKKAIELTVKNF
+506 EDIKKAVEIAVKNF
-520 GGIDIVV
+520 GGIDIVI
-527 SNAGIFTPS
+527 SNAGVFTPS
-536 ENLDIL
+536 ENLDSL
-542 SDENWEKSI
+542 SDDNWEKSM

-556 AHQKLIK
+556 SHQKLIRE
-563 YTAPF
+563 TAPF
-568 LKLGIDPAIVMV
+568 LKLGIDASIVMV

-637 VLANRAKA
+637 VLQNRAKA
-645 YNMSVEEYKTNN
+645 YGMSVKEYKTNN
-657 VLGTEIKSTDVA
+657 VLKTEIKSENVA
-669 ELVCAMAGSVFAK
+669 ELVCAMAGKPFAK

>member
-1 MTSLYND
+1 MKSLWNNE
-8 KEAASC
+8 EAKNY

-29 QDSSLVLHG
+29 RDSSLVLHG
-38 GGNTSVKST
+38 GGNTSVKSKAT
-47 AINLFG
+47 NLFG
-53 ETEDILYVKGSGWD
+53 EEEEILYVKGSGWD
-67 LTTIEAEGFAPVK
+67 LATIEAEGFAPVK
-80 MDMLLK
+80 MEMLLR

-103 VAMTNPSAPNPSV
+103 LAMTNPSAPNPSV
-116 EAILHAIIPFKF
+116 EAILHAVIPYKF

-135 AVVTITNTEGGE
+135 AVVTITNTENGE

-178 RDVDWSKLEGMV
+178 RDVEWDKLEGMV

-199 NDDAKRSYEKTIE
+199 SDDAKKSYEKTIE
-212 LVDKAEKYLVNNGAV
+212 LVDKAEKYLINHGAEYAF
-227 LDPMVKPWD
+227 PSGTMGTSENTSSSTSPE
-236 DVENNLRHSDDK
+236 VE
-248 LRHFDDKLR
+248 
-257 HFDNIISHSNDKHR
+257 
-271 HSELDSESSINLL
+271 LL
-284 TLAKIRKEVS
+284 TLAKIRCEVS
-294 TLKGHATISILN
+294 KLKDHATISILN
-306 ESNLALYFSK
+306 DSAIASYFSE
-316 QNIEQIATQGPLT
+316 QNIEKIATQGPLT

-335 TKRIPAILTDD
+335 TKRIPAILGASSATSPEVELKAYVDEY
-346 FKSDLDSYIKDYE
+346 K
-359 KYFQDNKTDETLLN
+359 KYFEDNKTNETLLN
-373 PTPNFAILKN
+373 PAPNFAILKN
-383 NGTLSFGKNAKEAN
+383 RGSLSFGKNAKEAN

-414 KLGGYKALSAANIF
+414 KLGGYKALDAAKIF

-433 SLEQAKLKKGGS
+433 ELEQAKLKKSGS
-445 APEFNG
+445 SPEFSG

-463 GLEIAKMLNSRGC
+463 GKACAEMLHSRG
-476 AVVVLDVNPKVENIF
+476 ATVVVLDINPDVETIF
-491 DKADLLG
+491 NKADAIG
-498 IRCDLTSS
+498 VKCDLTSS
-506 EDIKKAIELTVKNF
+506 KEIQNAVRVAVKNF

-536 ENLDIL
+536 ENLDEL
-542 SDENWEKSI
+542 SDEHWNRSMD
-551 NINLT
+551 INLT
-556 AHQKLIK
+556 SHQKLIK
-563 YTAPF
+563 ETAPF
-568 LKLGIDPAIVMV
+568 LKLGIDASIVMV

-631 AIWTDE
+631 AIWSDE

-645 YNMSVEEYKTNN
+645 YGMSVEEYKTNN
-657 VLGTEIKSTDVA
+657 VLKTEIKSSDVA
-669 ELVCAMAGSVFAK
+669 ELVCAMAGKAFAK

>member
-1 MTSLYND
+1 MKSLWNNN
-8 KEAASC
+8 EAKKY

-38 GGNTSVKST
+38 GGNTSVKSSAT
-47 AINLFG
+47 NLFG
-53 ETEDILYVKGSGWD
+53 DEEEILYVKGSGWD
-67 LTTIEAEGFAPVK
+67 LATIEAEGFAPVK

-86 MAELKE
+86 MAKLEE
-92 LNDTDMVKYQR
+92 LNDPDMVKYQR
-103 VAMTNPSAPNPSV
+103 LAMTNPSAPNPSV

-135 AVVTITNTEGGE
+135 AIVTITNTQDGE
-147 DKIKELYGDK
+147 QRIKELYGDK

-178 RDVDWSKLEGMV
+178 RDVDWSELEGMV

-199 NDDAKRSYEKTIE
+199 NDDAQKSYEKTIE
-212 LVDKAEKYLVNNGAV
+212 LVDKAENYLTNNGAV
-227 LDPMVKPWD
+227 IQTQD
-236 DVENNLRHSDDK
+236 DETTIGL
-248 LRHFDDKLR
+248 LELA
-257 HFDNIISHSNDKHR
+257 NIR
-271 HSELDSESSINLL
+271 
-284 TLAKIRKEVS
+284 REVS
-294 TLKGHATISILN
+294 KLKKHATISILN
-306 ESNLALYFSK
+306 DSNEAINFSK
-316 QNIEQIATQGPLT
+316 QDIQKIATQGPLT

-335 TKRIPAILTDD
+335 TKRIPVILRDGA
-346 FKSDLDSYIKDYE
+346 KMDLASYVEDYKE
-359 KYFQDNKTDETLLN
+359 YFEENKTDETLLN
-373 PTPNFAILKN
+373 PAPNFAILKN
-383 NGTLSFGKNAKEAN
+383 NGSLSFGKNAKEAN

-414 KLGGYKALSAANIF
+414 KLGGYKALSAAKIF

-433 SLEQAKLKKGGS
+433 SLEQAKLKKSGS
-445 APEFNG
+445 SPEFAG
-451 KVALVTGGASGI
+451 KVALITGGASGI
-463 GLEIAKMLNSRGC
+463 GCSIAQMLNAKGA
-476 AVVVLDVNPKVENIF
+476 AVVVLDINPEVVNVFN
-491 DKADLLG
+491 KADAKG
-498 IRCDLTSS
+498 VICDLTSS
-506 EDIKKAIELTVKNF
+506 TDIKNAIEVAVKSF

-536 ENLDIL
+536 ENLDTL
-542 SDENWEKSI
+542 SDDNWEKSM

-556 AHQKLIK
+556 SHQKLIK
-563 YTAPF
+563 QTAPF
-568 LKLGIDPAIVMV
+568 LKLGIDSSIVMV

-612 LGEFGVRVNTL
+612 LGEYGVRVNTL

-645 YNMSVEEYKTNN
+645 YGMSVEEYKTNN
-657 VLGTEIKSTDVA
+657 VLKTEICSNDVA
-669 ELVCAMAGSVFAK
+669 ELVCAMAGSPFAK
-682 TTGSQVA
+682 TTGAQVA

>member
-8 KEAASC
+8 KEAKKYKS
-14 KTDLD
+14 DLD

-47 AINLFG
+47 HTNLFG
-53 ETEDILYVKGSGWD
+53 EVEDILYVKGSGWD
-67 LTTIEAEGFAPVK
+67 LATIEAEGFAPVK

-92 LNDTDMVKYQR
+92 LNDPDMVKYQR
-103 VAMTNPSAPNPSV
+103 LAMTNPSAPNPSV
-116 EAILHAIIPFKF
+116 EAILHALIPFKF

-135 AVVTITNTEGGE
+135 AVVTITNTEGGK

-157 VLIIPY
+157 IFIIPY

-172 LIYDMT
+172 LIYAMT
-178 RDVDWSKLEGMV
+178 RDVDWNELEGMV

-199 NDDAKRSYEKTIE
+199 NDDAKKSYEKTIE
-212 LVDKAEKYLVNNGAV
+212 LVDKAEKYISEILNRVQDDEKLPEVNN
-227 LDPMVKPWD
+227 KC
-236 DVENNLRHSDDK
+236 
-248 LRHFDDKLR
+248 
-257 HFDNIISHSNDKHR
+257 

-284 TLAKIRKEVS
+284 ELAKIRKEIS
-294 TLKGHATISILN
+294 TLKGCATISILN
-306 ESNLALYFSK
+306 DSNLASYFSK

-335 TKRIPAILTDD
+335 TKRVPVILGND
-346 FKSDLDSYIKDYE
+346 FKSDLANYIKDYE
-359 KYFQDNKTDETLLN
+359 QYFLDNKTDETLLN

-383 NGTLSFGKNAKEAN
+383 NATLSFGKNAKEAN

-463 GLEIAKMLNSRGC
+463 GLAIAKMLNSRGC
-476 AVVVLDVNPKVENIF
+476 AVVVLDVNPEVENIF
-491 DKADLLG
+491 DKADMIG
-498 IRCDLTSS
+498 VKCDLTFSD
-506 EDIKKAIELTVKNF
+506 DIKKAVELTVKNF

-536 ENLDIL
+536 ENLDSL
-542 SDENWEKSI
+542 SDENWQKSM

-563 YTAPF
+563 ETAPF

-637 VLANRAKA
+637 VLQNRAKA
-645 YNMSVEEYKTNN
+645 YGISVEEYKTNN
-657 VLGTEIKSTDVA
+657 VLKTEVKSNDVA
-669 ELVCAMAGSVFAK
+669 ELVCAMASKVFAK